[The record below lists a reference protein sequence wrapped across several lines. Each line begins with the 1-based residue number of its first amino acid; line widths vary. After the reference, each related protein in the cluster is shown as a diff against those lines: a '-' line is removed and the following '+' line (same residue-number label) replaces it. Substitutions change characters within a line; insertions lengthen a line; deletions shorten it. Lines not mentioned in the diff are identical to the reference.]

1 MFIFGASE
9 PRDAVYALLAIARDA
24 SPYAQQEGEGDPA
37 YLISSVMEHF
47 LEEKPFRVDYSR
59 SYPDV
64 CRDFIEFAIRQ
75 KNKWDPVQA
84 LDILCRPWALKS
96 SGLSPWLKNPAQSSS
111 RQPSREAQHI
121 DSPRESPPVNKPYR
135 ERELTLRR
143 PRRYKK
149 KFIQEPPDETGMVTR
164 KWINLQKKATN
175 HGEQGPTWIDTR
187 TQNQYIDDIQKTGPL
202 DSGKDD
208 VWTVHPPGWDKVQ
221 EYFSKEPRHQPKEM
235 SLPTW
240 VALASRSP
248 FNLYH
253 HPGQFYSIIFHLLKS
268 RLTVWLLRCACYKD
282 GEGQRRF
289 VSREPSGWSPKLQ
302 RSANQPRRP
311 RYTQVQEASHVCAL
325 QPLHQGI

>member
-24 SPYAQQEGEGDPA
+24 SPYAQQDGEGDPA
-37 YLISSVMEHF
+37 YLVSSVMEHF

-96 SGLSPWLKNPAQSSS
+96 SGLSPWLKNPSQSSS
-111 RQPSREAQHI
+111 RLPSTEAQHI
-121 DSPRESPPVNKPYR
+121 DSPGECPSVN
-135 ERELTLRR
+135 EG
-143 PRRYKK
+143 
-149 KFIQEPPDETGMVTR
+149 D
-164 KWINLQKKATN
+164 
-175 HGEQGPTWIDTR
+175 
-187 TQNQYIDDIQKTGPL
+187 
-202 DSGKDD
+202 
-208 VWTVHPPGWDKVQ
+208 VHPSGWDKVQ
-221 EYFSKEPRHQPKEM
+221 EYFSKELRHQPKEM

-253 HPGQFYSIIFHLLKS
+253 HPGQFHSIIFHLLKS

-289 VSREPSGWSPKLQ
+289 ISWESSGWSPKLQ

-311 RYTQVQEASHVCAL
+311 RYPQVQEASHVCAL
-325 QPLHQGI
+325 QPLHQRIRARHGCPSSRCLSRWQHSRIMVGHGWVDRLRRGPPRCLLANHCCRQGP